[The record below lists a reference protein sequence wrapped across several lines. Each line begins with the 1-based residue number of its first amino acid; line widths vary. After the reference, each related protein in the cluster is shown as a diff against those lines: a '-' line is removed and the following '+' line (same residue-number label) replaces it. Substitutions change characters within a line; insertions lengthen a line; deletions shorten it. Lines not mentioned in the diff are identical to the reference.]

1 MGSTLGECSMC
12 FVFHNLTSDES
23 VSKYVSFSDS
33 LWFFLQVSDAYLK
46 FIKGSWVEMLLEY
59 VKDRKPKVGTSLK
72 LDLSSS

>member
-1 MGSTLGECSMC
+1 MTPVLKFM
-12 FVFHNLTSDES
+12 TR
-23 VSKYVSFSDS
+23 
-33 LWFFLQVSDAYLK
+33 FLQVSNAYLK